1 MQESDLMFLDS
12 APRYQLFRQN
22 RATETS
28 PWRKRLLIAIG
39 IGLLA
44 VVSLLIHSFTPFAWN
59 VSATRALQSLKF
71 AGLHELMRL
80 ISGFGNAP
88 KVVAITLVALLAC
101 NKRREA
107 VFVTLSGLGGWFL
120 AMQLKHVFAAPRPT
134 ADMVAVFHQWPT
146 GSFPSGHLVFYV
158 CYFGFLFFVARR
170 LMRPESIFR
179 RVVLAALV
187 LLIVMVG
194 VSRVYLGEH
203 WVSDLPGSYLLG
215 AVWLGFSLELYWKW
229 TRARARRNDWFLPY
243 RTTE

>member
-1 MQESDLMFLDS
+1 MFLGS
-12 APRYQLFRQN
+12 APRYPLFRQN

-28 PWRKRLLIAIG
+28 PWRKRLLIAIA
-39 IGLLA
+39 IGLLT
-44 VVSLLIHSFTPFAWN
+44 VVSILIHSFTPFAWN
-59 VSATRALQSLKF
+59 VAATRALQSLKF

-120 AMQLKHVFAAPRPT
+120 AVQLKHVFASPRPT

-179 RVVLAALV
+179 RVVLASLA

-215 AVWLGFSLELYWKW
+215 AVWLGLSLELYWKW